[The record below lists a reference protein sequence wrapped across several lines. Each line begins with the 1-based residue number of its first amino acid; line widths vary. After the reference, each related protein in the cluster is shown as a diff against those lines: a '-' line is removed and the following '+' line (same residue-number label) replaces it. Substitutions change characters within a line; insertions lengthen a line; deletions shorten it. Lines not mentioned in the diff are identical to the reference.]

1 MSKDTASTSTRLEPM
16 VMPLRH
22 GRRKFLCEKCGRKW
36 ESASRDMF
44 SRSGENCRMCETWC
58 MPYGQRMD
66 EHLSVSDSGNLIGN
80 CFDVVEFGG
89 DSTACDF

>member
-1 MSKDTASTSTRLEPM
+1 MNPEHAATSARVEPI

-22 GRRKFLCEKCGRKW
+22 GRRKFLCGKCGRKW

-66 EHLSVSDSGNLIGN
+66 ENLSITGNGNLIGN
-80 CFDVVEFGG
+80 CFDVVEFEG
-89 DSTACDF
+89 DPTVCDF